1 MKPDYKN
8 WVPKGLLYLLGIFT
22 ILLYSITVF
31 LLWTAVD
38 KKANILLTLSS
49 ALVAI
54 LLTAIFLHMLR
65 MYRAFSYNGRRKL
78 SKHIVDGLAG
88 CIDVPENG
96 LVLDVGCGSG
106 ALTIALAKRNP
117 MSKIIGVDRWGREYA
132 SYSKNLCEKN
142 AKAEGV
148 QNTEFISGDAVKLN
162 FPNEKFDAVTSNYV
176 YHNIIGV
183 NRYNLLL
190 ETLRLLKKGGRFAI
204 HDIFSENKYG
214 NMQVFIEKLKNMG
227 YENVKLVDTTN
238 GIFMT
243 KKEASMY
250 NLCHS
255 AILYGK
261 K

>member
-1 MKPDYKN
+1 
-8 WVPKGLLYLLGIFT
+8 
-22 ILLYSITVF
+22 
-31 LLWTAVD
+31 
-38 KKANILLTLSS
+38 
-49 ALVAI
+49 
-54 LLTAIFLHMLR
+54 
-65 MYRAFSYNGRRKL
+65 
-78 SKHIVDGLAG
+78 
-88 CIDVPENG
+88 
-96 LVLDVGCGSG
+96 
-106 ALTIALAKRNP
+106 

-148 QNTEFISGDAVKLN
+148 RNTEFISGDAVKLN
-162 FPNEKFDAVTSNYV
+162 FPDEIFDAVTSNYV

>member
-1 MKPDYKN
+1 MKADYKN
-8 WVPKGLLYLLGIFT
+8 WVPKGLLYLLGLFAL
-22 ILLYSITVF
+22 LLYSIT
-31 LLWTAVD
+31 
-38 KKANILLTLSS
+38 ILLLCATIDSNTKVLSAVLS
-49 ALVAI
+49 LAVAI
-54 LLTAIFLHMLR
+54 LLTAIFLHMFR
-65 MYRAFSYNGRRKL
+65 MYRAFSYNGNRKL
-78 SKHIVDGLAG
+78 SKQIVDGLAG
-88 CIDVPENG
+88 CIDIPENG

-117 MSKIIGVDRWGREYA
+117 TAKVIGIDRWGREYA
-132 SYSKNLCEKN
+132 SFSKNLCENN

-148 QNTEFISGDAVKLN
+148 QNTEFISGDAVKLD
-162 FPNEKFDAVTSNYV
+162 FPDEVFDAVTSNYV
-176 YHNIIGV
+176 YHNIIGI
-183 NRYNLLL
+183 NRDDLLM

-204 HDIFSENKYG
+204 HDIFSESKYG
-214 NMQVFIEKLKNMG
+214 NMPVFIERLKKMG

-250 NLCHS
+250 NLRHS